1 MNIKGL
7 KKIKAILVS
16 FCVCMILINQNANA
30 FNHQNSLATQ
40 QFMINGAIYQLEIAQ
55 TRQQLQF
62 GLMGR
67 TSIAKNKGMLFVFPQ
82 FRRHGIWM
90 KNMVIPLTV
99 AWLDKQLNIIAVKK
113 LIPCQSKECP
123 VAKPPISSA
132 YVVELN
138 ANSQLNIGDKLK
150 LITDNVRY

>member
-1 MNIKGL
+1 
-7 KKIKAILVS
+7 
-16 FCVCMILINQNANA
+16 MIFINQNAKA
-30 FNHQNSLATQ
+30 FNNQNSLPTQ

-67 TSIAKNKGMLFVFPQ
+67 TSMPKNKGMLFVFPQ

-90 KNMVIPLTV
+90 KNMLIPLTV
-99 AWLDKQLNIIAVKK
+99 VWLDKQLTVIAVKK
-113 LIPCQSKECP
+113 LLPCQTKECP
-123 VAKPPISSA
+123 VAEPPISSA

-138 ANSQLNIGDKLK
+138 ANSQLDVGDKLK
-150 LITDNVRY
+150 IIADYVRY